1 MATKERE
8 ATPSSL
14 TPSTSKDDADDDQ
27 AMFKTAHN
35 NPEEVAA
42 YIQDITTL
50 VNTFMIH
57 IRSFNR

>member
-1 MATKERE
+1 MATKELE
-8 ATPSSL
+8 AIPSNL

-42 YIQDITTL
+42 
-50 VNTFMIH
+50 
-57 IRSFNR
+57 